1 MKRQMASILCLAW
14 VGAASAI
21 QPRTGNWW
29 NVAEPGRAFNI
40 EIQDGLLVL
49 DVYAYQ
55 AGGMAQWYLASGPMT
70 NSGQDFSG
78 TLDKY
83 VGGQCTSCSF
93 TSPTLVGNDGAIS
106 IHFMSETSATV
117 TLPGGVTTAIR
128 PFDFGFGDP
137 PRGLLGEWVFIY
149 DNVSTFAV
157 KYELTTL
164 VGPTANGNGVV
175 GGYVVGNPSW
185 IAACELQTSGVLAGQ
200 VVCGD
205 ADDQG
210 SVSNAFLFSF
220 GLDQTYAGYRVS
232 SPGAK
237 RYPMKGYKTKPGNA
251 STTNAFA
258 TGALATSSIAPR
270 VDRKLEPE
278 ILPGGT
284 VSPDASAL
292 EQGQVIVDAIRGASN
307 HR

>member
-1 MKRQMASILCLAW
+1 MRRQMASIVCVAW

-29 NVAEPGRAFNI
+29 NPAEPGRAFNI

-55 AGGMAQWYLASGPMT
+55 AGGMAQWYLASGAMT

-83 VGGQCTSCSF
+83 VGGQCISCRF

-117 TLPGGVTTAIR
+117 TLPGNVTTTIQ

-149 DNVSTFAV
+149 DDVSTFAL
-157 KYELTTL
+157 KYELTTV
-164 VGPTANGNGVV
+164 VGPTPNGNGVV
-175 GGYVVGNPSW
+175 GGSVVGNPSH
-185 IAACELQTSGVLAGQ
+185 IAVCELQTSGVLAGK

-205 ADDQG
+205 VDDQG
-210 SVSNAFLFSF
+210 NVSNAFLFSF
-220 GLDQTYAGYRVS
+220 GLDQTYAGFRIS
-232 SPGAK
+232 SPSGD
-237 RYPMKGYKTKPGNA
+237 RYPMKGYKTQPGSA
-251 STTNAFA
+251 TTNNPVA
-258 TGALATSSIAPR
+258 TRAIASR
-270 VDRKLEPE
+270 VDGKREPE
-278 ILPGGT
+278 ALPTDT
-284 VSPDASAL
+284 VSPDASAI
-292 EQGQVIVDAIRGASN
+292 EQRRVIVDAIREASN
-307 HR
+307 RR